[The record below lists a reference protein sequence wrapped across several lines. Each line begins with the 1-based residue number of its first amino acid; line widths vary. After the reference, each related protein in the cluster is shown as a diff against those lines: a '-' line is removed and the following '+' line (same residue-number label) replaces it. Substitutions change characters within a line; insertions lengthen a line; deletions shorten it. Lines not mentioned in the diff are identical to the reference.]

1 MVLVFS
7 HSLTVFICSLQRH
20 FSVFAVSFPSLDSLR
35 VIYQNI
41 LNGHLKTAKFATSVQ
56 KISEKLIQGAVSLH
70 QKVAATFLPTAIK
83 FHYIFNLRDLSNI
96 FQVCSCMEPLCYFA
110 TLGNVSTPNVQHFPF
125 FPTLF
130 LPLRG
135 FCSQLRTVSRHPW
148 TLCDCGFMKLR
159 GCMGTSLWRRR
170 TLETCRS

>member
-1 MVLVFS
+1 MYVAVVLVFS
-7 HSLTVFICSLQRH
+7 YLLMVFICSLQRH

-96 FQVCSCMEPLCYFA
+96 FQVCSCMEPEPLCYFA
-110 TLGNVSTPNVQHFPF
+110 TLGNVSTPNVQHCPF

-135 FCSQLRTVSRHPW
+135 FCSQLRTVSRH
-148 TLCDCGFMKLR
+148 L
-159 GCMGTSLWRRR
+159 
-170 TLETCRS
+170 